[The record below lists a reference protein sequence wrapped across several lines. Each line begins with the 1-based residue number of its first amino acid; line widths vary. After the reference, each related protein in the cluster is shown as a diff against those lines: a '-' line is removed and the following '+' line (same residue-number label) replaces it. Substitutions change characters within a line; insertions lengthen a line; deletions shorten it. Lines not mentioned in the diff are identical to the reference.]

1 MALGK
6 KVLITGGAGFVGSH
20 LAISLLDQGYEVVAL
35 DNLSTGNYSNI
46 EKLIQNKSFSF
57 IKHDIKENI
66 NLDADY
72 YINLASPASP
82 IHYQKDPIDTLLTS
96 VLGTRNILE
105 LAKKNNATILQA
117 STSEIYGNPL
127 EHPQEENYHG
137 NVNPIGPRSC
147 YDEGKRCSETLC
159 FDFHRTYGTKIKII
173 RIFNTYGPNMNV
185 LDGRVVSNFIW
196 QALNNQNITIYGDG
210 SQTRSFQYISD
221 LISGIQKVLFSDN
234 NFTGPVNLGNP
245 SEFTVKELANKVLE
259 MIPSSKSIIEY
270 KDLPQDD
277 PEKRKPNINLAIQK
291 LNWKPL
297 VALDDGLLK
306 TIKYFKSLK

>member
-1 MALGK
+1 MINLKNK

-105 LAKKNNATILQA
+105 LAKKNNATILEKNTDKKTVIIGA
-117 STSEIYGNPL
+117 NPYTAEL
-127 EHPQEENYHG
+127 ICKSLINKDIW
-137 NVNPIGPRSC
+137 NPFKG
-147 YDEGKRCSETLC
+147 
-159 FDFHRTYGTKIKII
+159 
-173 RIFNTYGPNMNV
+173 
-185 LDGRVVSNFIW
+185 W
-196 QALNNQNITIYGDG
+196 
-210 SQTRSFQYISD
+210 D
-221 LISGIQKVLFSDN
+221 LISKPKNLDYKADLYLEKN
-234 NFTGPVNLGNP
+234 KNF
-245 SEFTVKELANKVLE
+245 
-259 MIPSSKSIIEY
+259 
-270 KDLPQDD
+270 
-277 PEKRKPNINLAIQK
+277 NI
-291 LNWKPL
+291 W
-297 VALDDGLLK
+297 LLWNAW
-306 TIKYFKSLK
+306 S